1 MKKIFFTVGPSE
13 LYFTIESHLK
23 EAIKLNIP
31 SISHRSQEF
40 RDIMKK
46 AQENLKKIFQFP
58 DDFQVIFTAS
68 ASEFWDKQ
76 LINFVETNVGFIAV
90 GAFSKKFSGI
100 AVKWGKSGSVIESPL
115 GSFPTNEDIQ
125 FTNNP
130 ELIGLTHNETS
141 TGVSAPLTVFEH
153 LRKSYPESLIAVDA
167 VSSVPYPTFDFN
179 NIDILYFSVQKG
191 FGLPAGLGVA
201 LINEKALQKAE
212 SLREKGILAGY
223 SDDLITIAKK
233 ASENQTLS
241 TPNMLGI
248 YLLSEVSQDML
259 NKGIDQIRREI
270 EYKAAVMY
278 QALDNHPQIEL
289 LVEKEALRSK
299 TVMVAKTESDNQSL
313 VSFLNNQGIVIG
325 KGYGEAKSNQIR
337 IANFPTH
344 SKEQMEKL
352 ADLITD
358 FRF

>member
-23 EAIKLNIP
+23 EALKLNVP

-46 AQENLKKIFQFP
+46 AKGNLREIFQLP
-58 DDFQVIFTAS
+58 DDFHIIFTAS
-68 ASEFWDKQ
+68 ASEFWDKL
-76 LINFVETNVGFIAV
+76 LINFVETNVGFISV
-90 GAFSKKFSGI
+90 GAFSKKFSDTAI
-100 AVKWGKSGSVIESPL
+100 KWGKRGSVIKSPL
-115 GSFPTNEDIQ
+115 GSFPTNEEIQ
-125 FTNNP
+125 FTNYP

-141 TGVSAPLTVFEH
+141 TGVSAPFDVFEH

-167 VSSVPYPTFDFN
+167 VSSVPYPTFDFS
-179 NIDILYFSVQKG
+179 NIDIMYFSVQKG
-191 FGLPAGLGVA
+191 FGLPAGLGIG
-201 LINEKALQKAE
+201 LINEKALQKAR
-212 SLREKGILAGY
+212 SLRESGTLAGY

-233 ASENQTLS
+233 ASNNQTLS
-241 TPNMLGI
+241 TPNILGI

-259 NKGIDQIRREI
+259 NKGIDQIRRET

-278 QALDNHPQIEL
+278 QALDNHPQMEL
-289 LVEKEALRSK
+289 LVEKEELRSK
-299 TVMVAKTESDNQSL
+299 TVIVAKTEYDNQSI
-313 VSFLNNQGIVIG
+313 VSFLNDKGMVIG
-325 KGYGEAKSNQIR
+325 KGYGEAKTNQIR

-352 ADLITD
+352 ADLITE